1 MIIVIRN
8 IERPEISFVD
18 TEYKEIW
25 IDYSMP
31 RNKLISSFFHEIGH
45 LIIRRKLKAKK
56 TDESKNTN
64 KLLADE
70 LLAWRVAKRLC
81 PQEYFSEEFA
91 IECLGTYICPPF
103 MWKMWSKE
111 KCIERINIY
120 NRLQKIGIR

>member
-1 MIIVIRN
+1 MIVVIQN
-8 IERPEISFVD
+8 IERPETSFVD

-45 LIIRRKLKAKK
+45 LITRQKLKA
-56 TDESKNTN
+56 TISDENKNNN

-81 PQEYFSEEFA
+81 PSEYFSEEFA

-103 MWKMWSKE
+103 MWKKWDKG
-111 KCIERINIY
+111 KCIKRINLY
-120 NRLQKIGIR
+120 NRLQKIGIK